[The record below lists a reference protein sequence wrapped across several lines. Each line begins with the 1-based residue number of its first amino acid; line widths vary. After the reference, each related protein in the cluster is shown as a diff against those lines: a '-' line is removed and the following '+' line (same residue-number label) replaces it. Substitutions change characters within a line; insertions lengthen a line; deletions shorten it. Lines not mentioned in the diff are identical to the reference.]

1 MGALIILLAYWAI
14 QAVIY
19 ILCGAVVIG
28 GCIGAWIKTCN
39 ERKLFHTTA
48 TSGIMCII
56 LSIHWLCLKIILW
69 FRLIH
74 VYNFLLVYVF
84 GSLVV
89 AIVVPIHAIFDFIRM
104 EKELRAEVKA
114 RPYKE
119 CVQCNFRVDKGM
131 ATCPNCG
138 EGMSMSVSEVFN
150 CLMLF
155 IIPAAL
161 VTLLC
166 KWLLAVSW
174 LVAIVIGMV
183 ASILII
189 ILIMRWANARESA
202 KSVQ

>member
-28 GCIGAWIKTCN
+28 GCIGAWLKTCN

-48 TSGIMCII
+48 TSGIMVII

-114 RPYKE
+114 RPYVE
-119 CVQCNFRVDKGM
+119 CVQCDFRVDKGL
-131 ATCPNCG
+131 TNCPNCG
-138 EGMSMSVSEVFN
+138 ASMAEMSKLLAFTMLAVF
-150 CLMLF
+150 LLV
-155 IIPAAL
+155 PAAL
-161 VTLLC
+161 IAGLC
-166 KWLLAVSW
+166 KWLLSVSW

-183 ASILII
+183 ASIVIFI
-189 ILIMRWANARESA
+189 VVMRRLNA
-202 KSVQ
+202 K